1 MRFLTFILAGLLITI
16 GIFAFNQSSKAKEY
30 QAHNQTLNKK
40 VQELKQINQ
49 KLTVEIKNKTN
60 NTEEQVKKDTEA
72 FLKAFFVYD
81 TSKGEAGWNQIQPY
95 TTENGKK
102 MLTPPGIEPNQK
114 PEKTDPDKSV
124 QSGIDKM
131 LLYYTPV
138 ENNKANVF
146 ARVWQKTTANN
157 VSSVTQL
164 PLDIQLVFDQKQKR
178 WVVDAMTIQQPLKQD
193 GYVN

>member
-60 NTEEQVKKDTEA
+60 NTEKQVTKDTEA

-102 MLTPPGIEPNQK
+102 MLQPPGIEPNQK
-114 PEKTDPDKSV
+114 LEKTDPDKSV
-124 QSGIDKM
+124 QSEIDKM

-138 ENNKANVF
+138 ENNKIAKF
-146 ARVWQKTTANN
+146 
-157 VSSVTQL
+157 S
-164 PLDIQLVFDQKQKR
+164 
-178 WVVDAMTIQQPLKQD
+178 
-193 GYVN
+193 